1 MDERRMT
8 ELRGATMETGE
19 RLGDRVEGCL
29 RQTGWRIGRVR
40 AAGIVPG
47 CDWVQLWQI
56 CDREV

>member
-1 MDERRMT
+1 MT